1 MKKHHLAWG
10 ALFLPACGGAESS
23 AADATTD
30 AATDTASDTSVDATL
45 DAAIDTTPDTFGD
58 GSCGDGSCERSDASI
73 GDFPACPDCPTGWVC
88 VHKPA
93 GGAEEAYCVHI
104 PECCGG
110 VPSCECMGACA
121 CAPLYY
127 RGCVSSSPTDIQCD
141 GPISVRAAKADVRYL
156 TDEER
161 ASLAARALSVPL
173 AAYRYRFE
181 ATTHPRHLGF
191 IIDNQP
197 RDSFAVAADGAHVDL
212 YGYASMLLATIQ
224 HQQSTI
230 DELRDRVAR
239 LEASLTPPRSRDR
252 RSRSR
257 RRRASTDRS
266 SPR

>member
-30 AATDTASDTSVDATL
+30 TASDTSVDATL
-45 DAAIDTTPDTFGD
+45 DAVVDTKPDTFGD
-58 GSCGDGSCERSDASI
+58 GSCGDGSCERSDVSI

-93 GGAEEAYCVHI
+93 GGAESTYCVRI
-104 PECCGG
+104 PDCCGG

-127 RGCVSSSPTDIQCD
+127 RGCISASPTDIECD
-141 GPISVRAAKADVRYL
+141 GPISVRAAKVDVRYM
-156 TDEER
+156 TDDER
-161 ASLAARALSVPL
+161 DALAAQTLSVPL
-173 AAYRYRFE
+173 ATYRYRVE
-181 ATTHPRHLGF
+181 APTHAPHLGF
-191 IIDNQP
+191 VIDDQP
-197 RDSFAVAADGAHVDL
+197 TDSFAVAADRTHVDL

-224 HQQSTI
+224 HQQMTI
-230 DELRDRVAR
+230 DELRERVAR
-239 LEASLTPPRSRDR
+239 LEARADDAITPPRSRDR
-252 RSRSR
+252 RNRSP
-257 RRRASTDRS
+257 RRRASTNRS